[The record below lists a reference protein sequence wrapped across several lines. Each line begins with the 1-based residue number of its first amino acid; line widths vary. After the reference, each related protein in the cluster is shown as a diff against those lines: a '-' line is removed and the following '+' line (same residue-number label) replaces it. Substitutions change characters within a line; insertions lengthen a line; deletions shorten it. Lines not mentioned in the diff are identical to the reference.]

1 MRPMDDGFWW
11 GGVTEEQKHEPCAPS
26 WVMGQYPDGQCLLK
40 DLNKDKL
47 QKMDQIQV
55 DKQKVEMSRANV

>member
-55 DKQKVEMSRANV
+55 DK